1 MNRSLLYVPG
11 DRPDRVAKA
20 CLSEAD
26 GVIVDLED
34 AVKPAAKQLARA
46 TLRDLASVT
55 RRADIAIW
63 VRINSGDEG
72 REDLRSMVG
81 MDGIGGLVLAKCE
94 SPAWVQ
100 EVAAATPSTW
110 MLSPLIESALAVRDI
125 DAIVAGPRVAAC
137 HLGEVD
143 LLADLRGAPPAG
155 MKLID
160 AARIRVIVAS
170 AAAKIEP
177 PIGGVHLQIDDLEAL
192 RASSDELAQL
202 GFGGRAI
209 VHPSHCAIVNTSF
222 SPSAADRE
230 WASRLLVG
238 YDAASDGAVR
248 GEDGAMIDEAV
259 VRRARR
265 IMSQRWF

>member
-1 MNRSLLYVPG
+1 MSRSLLYVPG

-20 CLSEAD
+20 CLGDAD
-26 GVIVDLED
+26 GVIIDLED
-34 AVKPAAKQLARA
+34 AVKAPAKHAARA
-46 TLRDLASVT
+46 TVGELASII

-72 REDLRSMVG
+72 RRDLQSIADVA
-81 MDGIGGLVLAKCE
+81 GIDGLVMAKCE
-94 SPAWVQ
+94 SVAWVK

-110 MLSPLIESALAVRDI
+110 MLSPLIESARAVRDI
-125 DAIVAGPRVAAC
+125 DQIVAGPRVAAC

-143 LLADLRGAPPAG
+143 LLADLHGAHPAG
-155 MKLID
+155 ARLIE
-160 AARIRVIVAS
+160 AARIAVLFAS
-170 AAAKIEP
+170 AAASIEP
-177 PIGGVHLQIDDLEAL
+177 PIGGVHLQIDDLDAL
-192 RASSDELAQL
+192 RTSSDELAQL

-222 SPSAADRE
+222 SPSAADLE
-230 WASRLLVG
+230 WAARLLADF
-238 YDAASDGAVR
+238 DATSDGAVR

-265 IMSQRWF
+265 IMSQRRS